1 MEAYHLIDRMTIQ
14 LISLL
19 LMCVRP
25 AGDLMVTLNIVV
37 KMSPEFSSMKVIS
50 IGMEYIAEEE
60 VQLLKFLKLY

>member
-1 MEAYHLIDRMTIQ
+1 
-14 LISLL
+14 
-19 LMCVRP
+19 MCVRP